1 VATVRAGLHLE
12 RLDAEQR
19 HAVEHPAG
27 TLCILAGP
35 GSGKTRVLTHRI
47 ARRVADGSADPRRTM
62 ALTFTRRAA
71 RELRERL
78 EQVGVRDLGAVGTFH
93 GLALA
98 QIRRHRVDAGKRPP
112 VVLGHRRQILAEL
125 ADGKAGV
132 PIGLAASE
140 IEWAGAQGLTPD
152 EYRHGPGRRRIGTSS
167 AAAVASL
174 HGDYN
179 QYKRRR
185 GMLDF
190 DDLLVECTRLLRTE
204 PSFRDAQQW
213 LFRHFFVDE
222 FQDLN
227 ATQFDLLRAWL
238 GDRDDLCV
246 VGDADQ
252 AIYGWNGADASYLTE
267 LAQHFPTTEVVELR
281 TNHRSAAPIVR
292 AAAAVLGRTVTDTGS
307 GELVGD
313 GGPPPTIT
321 EYPDGDAEALGIA
334 RHLRHQRTPGTPWRR
349 FAVLT
354 RTNDQ
359 LLVIARA
366 LDQLDVPY
374 RLRGRGGVLRL
385 PEVAEVVDQLVA
397 AGPRFAATAADLVE
411 ELDDGPAARVAEL
424 AMQFTIEDP
433 RPTGDAF
440 RSWLRTVRPSDL
452 DGGFDA
458 VDLVT
463 FHAAKGL
470 EWPSVVV
477 AGAEVGFVPI
487 RDDDPEERRLLFVAV
502 SRAEQDLTITWARH
516 REVAGSMVGR
526 ERSPWLASIEA
537 ATAPPPP
544 PPPERIGGLLAQ
556 ARAAVGRDDV
566 ATRACAER
574 LRRWRDDTAR
584 ARRISAAALLDDSDI
599 DLVAAAA
606 PRTLDELIAVTGRTP
621 ERMRRI
627 SDEIL
632 SVVAGP

>member
-1 VATVRAGLHLE
+1 VRAGLHLE

-19 HAVEHPAG
+19 HAVQHEAA

-47 ARRVADGSADPRRTM
+47 ARRVADGSADPRRIM

-78 EQVGVRDLGAVGTFH
+78 EQLGIRDLGAVGTFH
-93 GLALA
+93 SLALA
-98 QIRRHRVDAGKRPP
+98 QIRRHRVDAGRRPP
-112 VVLGHRRQILAEL
+112 VVVANRRQILAEL
-125 ADGKAGV
+125 SDGRRDV
-132 PIGLAASE
+132 PIGLASSE

-152 EYRHGPGRRRIGTSS
+152 EYRHGDGRRRIGSSS
-167 AAAVASL
+167 AAAVAAL
-174 HGDYN
+174 HTDYN
-179 QYKRRR
+179 QHKRRR

-204 PSFRDAQQW
+204 PAFRDAQQW

-227 ATQFDLLRAWL
+227 ATQFALLRAWL

-252 AIYGWNGADASYLTE
+252 AIYGWNGADASYLTALGE
-267 LAQHFPTTEVVELR
+267 HYPAAETVELR

-292 AAAAVLGRTVTDTGS
+292 AAAAVLGRAPTDPSS
-307 GELVGD
+307 GELIGE
-313 GGPPPTIT
+313 GEPPPTIT
-321 EYPDGDAEALGIA
+321 EYPDEEAEALGIA
-334 RHLRHQRTPGTPWRR
+334 RHLRHRRTPGTPWRR

-359 LLVIARA
+359 LMVIARGLDA
-366 LDQLDVPY
+366 LGIPY

-385 PEVAEVVDQLVA
+385 PEVAEVVEQLVA
-397 AGPRFAATAADLVE
+397 AGTRFGTTAADLFE

-424 AMQFTIEDP
+424 AMQFTAEDP

-440 RSWLRTVRPSDL
+440 RSWLRTLRPSDL

-477 AGAEVGFVPI
+477 AGAEHGFVPI

-502 SRAEQDLTITWARH
+502 SRAEQELSVTWARH
-516 REVAGSMVGR
+516 RLVGNQVVER
-526 ERSPWLASIEA
+526 EPSPWLASIEA
-537 ATAPPPP
+537 ATVPPPP
-544 PPPERIGGLLAQ
+544 PPPERIGGLLAE
-556 ARAAVGRDDV
+556 ARAAVGSKDP
-566 ATRACAER
+566 ATLACAER
-574 LRRWRDDTAR
+574 LRRWRDTTAR
-584 ARRISAAALLDDSDI
+584 ARRISAGALLDDNHI

-606 PRTLDELIAVTGRTP
+606 PRTLDELVEVTGRTP

-632 SVVAGP
+632 SVIEGP